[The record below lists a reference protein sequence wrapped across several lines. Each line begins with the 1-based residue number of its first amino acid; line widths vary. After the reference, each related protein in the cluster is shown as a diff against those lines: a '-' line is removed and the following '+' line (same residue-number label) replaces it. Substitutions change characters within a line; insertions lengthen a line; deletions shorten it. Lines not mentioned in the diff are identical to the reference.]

1 MRRTKR
7 RAPIAIV
14 GIVLALVC
22 VGVVAL
28 IAIQAKLKRE
38 ITSGGTI
45 AENIQIGEVA
55 VGKMHTKEAQDAVQ
69 SYVDQIMDKKFTVT
83 TGETKLEATAE
94 QLGLTWKNTGV
105 VKEAEA
111 YGKEGSVF
119 SRYRT
124 EKGLKKKAKKFPLEL
139 EAKKEVIETFFKEK
153 APVFEQD
160 AVDATLTRE
169 NGQFVVT
176 DGKNGVKLDI
186 EKSIENTE
194 AFLKNWNGSDTE
206 IQLTA
211 DIVKPKA
218 SKEQLAKIKDV
229 LGTYSTD
236 YSSSP
241 SGRKQNV
248 KTGAEKINGK
258 LFYPGETFSVYEAVS
273 PFDEEHGYALAGSYE
288 NGTTVETY
296 GGGICQVSTTLY
308 NAVIRAELGI
318 EERFCHSMVVHY
330 VEPSEDAAIAGTYKD
345 LKFKNDK
352 DTPIYIEGSA
362 DGATLTFTVYGEET
376 RPANREVSFES
387 EIVKKIDSRTKYVSD
402 GSKKIGYR
410 ASSGSSHTGYIAKL
424 WKIIKIDGKEQSREE
439 FNSSEYKSTN
449 IVVSIGTA
457 SSDANASAIVSSAV
471 ASQNAGAIDSAI
483 AQAQAAEAA
492 AARAAAQAQAQAEAE
507 AAAQA
512 QAQAEAEAAAQA
524 QQEQQEQ
531 QQEQPQQGD
540 AGNGEATGGEAQIGD
555 TVPGQ

>member
-1 MRRTKR
+1 M
-7 RAPIAIV
+7 
-14 GIVLALVC
+14 
-22 VGVVAL
+22 
-28 IAIQAKLKRE
+28 
-38 ITSGGTI
+38 
-45 AENIQIGEVA
+45 
-55 VGKMHTKEAQDAVQ
+55 
-69 SYVDQIMDKKFTVT
+69 
-83 TGETKLEATAE
+83 
-94 QLGLTWKNTGV
+94 
-105 VKEAEA
+105 
-111 YGKEGSVF
+111 
-119 SRYRT
+119 
-124 EKGLKKKAKKFPLEL
+124 
-139 EAKKEVIETFFKEK
+139 
-153 APVFEQD
+153 
-160 AVDATLTRE
+160 
-169 NGQFVVT
+169 
-176 DGKNGVKLDI
+176 
-186 EKSIENTE
+186 
-194 AFLKNWNGSDTE
+194 
-206 IQLTA
+206 
-211 DIVKPKA
+211 
-218 SKEQLAKIKDV
+218 
-229 LGTYSTD
+229 
-236 YSSSP
+236 
-241 SGRKQNV
+241 
-248 KTGAEKINGK
+248 
-258 LFYPGETFSVYEAVS
+258 
-273 PFDEEHGYALAGSYE
+273 
-288 NGTTVETY
+288 
-296 GGGICQVSTTLY
+296 
-308 NAVIRAELGI
+308 IRAELGI

-492 AARAAAQAQAQAEAE
+492 AAQAAAQAQAQAEAE

>member
-38 ITSGGTI
+38 ITSEGTI

-258 LFYPGETFSVYEAVS
+258 LLYPGETFSVYEAVS

-492 AARAAAQAQAQAEAE
+492 AAQAAAQAQAQAEAE

>member
-258 LFYPGETFSVYEAVS
+258 LLYPGETFSVYEAVS

-492 AARAAAQAQAQAEAE
+492 AAQAAAQAQAQAEAE